1 MQTHAATP
9 TLAGDYNE
17 ALNGMPGSQVHAG
30 GGGAGGAGRMASA
43 QHGMEL
49 RGVMVHWSRV
59 VFEGLD
65 GAGWIPS

>member
-1 MQTHAATP
+1 MECQAP
-9 TLAGDYNE
+9 RCMLVGVG
-17 ALNGMPGSQVHAG
+17 L
-30 GGGAGGAGRMASA
+30 GGAGRMASA